1 VLDPALLREHPELLR
16 DTLRRRG
23 SADLSAAT
31 GQFEQVDQGWRAAIH
46 AVEQLKAQRNTVS
59 DAVKRAKQT
68 GQSAEDSIRLG
79 REIGQQIAEL
89 EKKAASLEGERDAL
103 LYQLPNILLPDVP
116 SGGED
121 QNREIRAWGTPRP
134 SDGVKPHWEI
144 GEALGIINL
153 ARGAKISGSGFV
165 VFRGAGA
172 RLVRA
177 LMNWMLALHTGEH
190 GYEEVWVPDL
200 VTRQTMTGT
209 GQLPKFEDD
218 LYKVPDEDLFLIP
231 TAEVPI
237 TNLLRD
243 EIIDAA
249 RLPLA
254 LTAYSPCFRREAGSY
269 GKDTRGLLRVHQF
282 DKVELVRFCAPEDSP
297 VQHEL
302 LTQHAE
308 SVLQQLGLPYRV
320 VLLAGGDTGVASAKT
335 YDLEVWAPGVGRW
348 LEVSSCSTFTD
359 YQARRANIRYRPDG
373 SGKPRFVHTLNGSGL
388 AFPRT
393 IAAILEHYQRP
404 DGTVEVPSVLRSFM
418 GGAEYLG

>member
-1 VLDPALLREHPELLR
+1 MLDPALLREHPELLR

-31 GQFEQVDQGWRAAIH
+31 GQFEQVDQDWRAAIH
-46 AVEQLKAQRNTVS
+46 AVEQLKARRNAVS
-59 DAVKRAKQT
+59 DAVKRAKQA
-68 GQSAEDSIRLG
+68 GESAEDSIRLG

-89 EKKAASLEGERDAL
+89 EKTAASLESERDAL

-121 QNREIRAWGTPRP
+121 QNREIRAWGTPRS

-144 GEALGIINL
+144 GEALGIIDL

-177 LMNWMLALHTGEH
+177 LMSWMLALHTGKH
-190 GYEEVWVPDL
+190 GYEEVWVPFL
-200 VTRQTMTGT
+200 VSRQTMTGT

-231 TAEVPI
+231 TAEVPV

-282 DKVELVRFCAPEDSP
+282 DKVELVRFSAPEDSAA
-297 VQHEL
+297 QHQL
-302 LTQHAE
+302 LLEHAE
-308 SVLQQLGLPYRV
+308 AVLQELGLPYRV

-335 YDLEVWAPGVGRW
+335 YDLEVWAPGVGKW

-373 SGKPRFVHTLNGSGL
+373 GGKPRFVHTLNGSGL

-404 DGTVEVPSVLRSFM
+404 DGTVEVPSVLRPFM
-418 GGAEYLG
+418 GDTERIG